1 VALLALRQFTEV
13 GSQPTWPAVTASDTV
28 TAVPGLGLIVRN
40 TTGTVDNVTILSKTF
55 GPGGNATPN
64 VVVVV
69 PATTGFQFIA
79 LTNPEY
85 VDPLTGLI
93 TIQHSNVAA
102 GVTCELVRIG

>member
-1 VALLALRQFTEV
+1 VALLTLRQFTEV
-13 GSQPTWPAVTASDTV
+13 GVQPTWPAVTASDTV
-28 TAVPGLGLIVRN
+28 TAMPGLGLIVRN
-40 TTGTVDNVTILSKTF
+40 TTGTVDNVTILVRSF

-69 PATTGFQFIA
+69 PITTGFQFIA

-85 VDPLTGLI
+85 VDNVGLI
-93 TIQHSNVAA
+93 TITHSNVAA